1 MIKNSLLKKINLIIV
16 ILLVLNTYTSFSQEL
31 EALELAEKIFSK
43 EGLPNA
49 KYYTTSTY
57 QGPLGLNL
65 QKEVT
70 TRFTVLEQK
79 NTSAV
84 VSMTLLDS
92 SAEGIDTY
100 LYFQKDSIW
109 KLNAFRSLA
118 NMGVIRQLKNSLE
131 SMSRKDVK
139 KTIKYFES
147 QDKEDNYTMFSSM
160 EDYEY
165 QLGNANLILE
175 QDQNIEKHF
184 IENQKEFTRLKDLA
198 LEEFQGKSKPNQ
210 GKMKLIENLETEYHK
225 LFIALVSSGDHQCSD
240 CIHFLIGGSLDNSVG
255 YFYTENEKNAPSM
268 SPSHFIMIKKIA
280 EGWYMFKTT

>member
-1 MIKNSLLKKINLIIV
+1 MIKNSSLKKINLIIV
-16 ILLVLNTYTSFSQEL
+16 ILLALNAYTSFSQEL
-31 EALELAEKIFSK
+31 EPLALAEKIFSK
-43 EGLPNA
+43 AGLSDA
-49 KYYTTSTY
+49 KAYTTSTY

-84 VSMTLLDS
+84 VNMTLLDS
-92 SAEGIDTY
+92 SADGIDTY

-118 NMGVIRQLKNSLE
+118 NMGMIRQLKNSLE

-147 QDKEDNYTMFSSM
+147 QDKEDNYAMFTSM

-198 LEEFQGKSKPNQ
+198 LQEFNQ
-210 GKMKLIENLETEYHK
+210 GKMKLIGNLETEYHK
-225 LFIALVSSGDHQCSD
+225 VFISSISVNQHQLKD
-240 CIHFLIGGSLDNSVG
+240 CIQFLIGGSLDNSVG
-255 YFYTENEKNAPSM
+255 YFYTTNRENVPSM